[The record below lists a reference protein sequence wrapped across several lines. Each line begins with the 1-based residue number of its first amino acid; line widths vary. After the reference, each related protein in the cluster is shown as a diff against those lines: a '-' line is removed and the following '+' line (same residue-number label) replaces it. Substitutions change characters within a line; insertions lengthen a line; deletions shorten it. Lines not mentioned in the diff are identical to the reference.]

1 VKSPSPRSAQ
11 HDAASSHPPRERRR
25 GLLRRRRRLRLA
37 RRRHHLPLRRH
48 HLPLRRRLGPLAV
61 ARKARLR
68 AVSRT
73 RLGRASHA
81 PRGRGFAV
89 ARRARLRVGVVTH
102 AFAVLSHAVLAAA
115 LRPGGGELRLVLR
128 LVLHLAPPQLLEEAH
143 LLTPRR

>member
-1 VKSPSPRSAQ
+1 ASAEYHATSRKQTSRPRTHSTSKRGSARTCAQRRAALKSPSPRSAQ

-102 AFAVLSHAVLAAA
+102 
-115 LRPGGGELRLVLR
+115 
-128 LVLHLAPPQLLEEAH
+128 
-143 LLTPRR
+143 